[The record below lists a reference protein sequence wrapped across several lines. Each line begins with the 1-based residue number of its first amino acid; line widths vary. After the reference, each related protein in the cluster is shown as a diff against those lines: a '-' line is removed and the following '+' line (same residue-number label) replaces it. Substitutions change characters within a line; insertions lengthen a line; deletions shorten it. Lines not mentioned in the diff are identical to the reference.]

1 MPLGADVSVGFIRLK
16 AAAQITI
23 VSGVLT
29 ATQSEIIVDA
39 EGAGTTDDLA
49 TINIDST
56 LVMVSGYTEALLL
69 KARTGDTITVKHGT
83 GNIFL
88 ASAADFSLTGEKTL
102 MLVRMSSA
110 SNWNDIAGSN

>member
-1 MPLGADVSVGFIRLK
+1 MPPGADVSAGFLRLK

-39 EGAGTTDDLA
+39 EGAGTTDDLV

-56 LVMVSGYTEALLL
+56 LIMPSGYTEVLLL
-69 KARTGDTITVKHGT
+69 KAKAADTITVKHGT

-102 MLVRMSSA
+102 MLVRISSA
-110 SNWNDIAGSN
+110 ANWNDIAGSN